1 MPNSGVRFN
10 MPNRRFSPRFLVMC
24 GVVALAGCS
33 GTVDQRGNLPDPVK
47 LAEIQPGVTTKDGI
61 AQLLGTPSSVSTFN
75 DKTWYYIS
83 RRTEQVAF
91 FDPKV
96 LDQEVVVVAFDDS
109 GIVRDVGRRT
119 LADGQA
125 IEPVAR
131 ETPAPGHE
139 LTFIEQLIGNVGRFS
154 APTGNSKTPGR

>member
-1 MPNSGVRFN
+1 ML
-10 MPNRRFSPRFLVMC
+10 NRRLSPRFLIMC
-24 GVVALAGCS
+24 GIVALAGCS
-33 GTVDQRGNLPDPVK
+33 PTVDQRGNLPDPVK

-91 FDPKV
+91 WDPTV

-109 GIVRDVGRRT
+109 GVVRDVGRRT

-125 IEPVAR
+125 IEPSAR

-154 APTGNSKTPGR
+154 APSTGSRTPGR

>member
-1 MPNSGVRFN
+1 ML
-10 MPNRRFSPRFLVMC
+10 NRRFNPRCLVLC
-24 GVVALAGCS
+24 GFVALAGCS

-47 LAEIQPGVTTKDGI
+47 LAEIEPGVTTKDGI
-61 AQLLGTPSSVSTFN
+61 SQLLGTPSSVSTFN

-91 FDPKV
+91 FDPSV

-109 GIVRDVGRRT
+109 GVVRDVARRT
-119 LADGQA
+119 LADGRVIA
-125 IEPVAR
+125 PSER

-154 APTGNSKTPGR
+154 APAGGGRSPGR

>member
-1 MPNSGVRFN
+1 ML
-10 MPNRRFSPRFLVMC
+10 NRRLSPRFLMMC
-24 GVVALAGCS
+24 GIVALAGCTP
-33 GTVDQRGNLPDPVK
+33 TVDQRGNLPDPVK

-61 AQLLGTPSSVSTFN
+61 AQLLGTPSTVSTFN

-91 FDPKV
+91 WDPTV

-119 LADGQA
+119 LADGEA
-125 IEPVAR
+125 IEPSAR

-154 APTGNSKTPGR
+154 APSTGSKTPGR

>member
-1 MPNSGVRFN
+1 
-10 MPNRRFSPRFLVMC
+10 MPNRRLDPRSLVLC
-24 GVVALAGCS
+24 GFVALAGCT

-61 AQLLGTPSSVSTFN
+61 SQLLGTPSSVSTFN

-91 FDPKV
+91 FDPSV
-96 LDQEVVVVAFDDS
+96 LDQEVVMVAFDDN
-109 GIVRDVGRRT
+109 GVVRDVGRRT
-119 LADGQA
+119 LADGRA
-125 IEPVAR
+125 IAPSDR

-139 LTFIEQLIGNVGRFS
+139 LTFLEQLIGNVGRFS
-154 APTGNSKTPGR
+154 PPTGNNRSPGR